1 MAAGKKK
8 DVGPLGLGRETMCEL
23 DALMGEL
30 DLDTVMDGLDGP
42 QELEPIGEDAGTVE
56 LTGEDV
62 SAMRRDAEAAG
73 VVEPMEPVESVESVE
88 PVEPMESVEYGT
100 STLVLNEDG
109 TSTLGREE
117 RFVGERRR
125 YKT

>member
-73 VVEPMEPVESVESVE
+73 VVEPMEPVEPVE
-88 PVEPMESVEYGT
+88 PMEPMESVEYGT

>member
-73 VVEPMEPVESVESVE
+73 VVEPVEPMEPME

-117 RFVGERRR
+117 RFVGG
-125 YKT
+125 

>member
-1 MAAGKKK
+1 M
-8 DVGPLGLGRETMCEL
+8 GPLGLGRETMCEL

-30 DLDTVMDGLDGP
+30 DLDTMMDGLDGP

-73 VVEPMEPVESVESVE
+73 VVEPVEPMEPVE
-88 PVEPMESVEYGT
+88 PVESVEYGT

>member
-30 DLDTVMDGLDGP
+30 DLDTMMDGLDGP

-73 VVEPMEPVESVESVE
+73 VVEPMEPVEPVE
-88 PVEPMESVEYGT
+88 PMEPMESVEYGT